1 MPPKRRK
8 PNRKNTFDR
17 YQGIVAKPLKNQS
30 NSYDDVDDDIDD
42 FDFNGTFPFLNTNQ
56 DDNDGDD
63 TTTTDDDDN
72 DDDDEDEDNE
82 INGNSGNGSNH
93 NNKWNKSNA
102 NNNDSRD
109 SMHKKMESI
118 RKSLELPGGSAVVKF
133 DPKTANEQTER
144 ETAAVLRAKI
154 LKRGEAVDEIVKG
167 VRDYLDM
174 LFSTTVMAGIK
185 ASSDRP
191 EEVIPVIVT
200 NILAFNNIEFA
211 TVDLYRVSP
220 GYLNEPIWYSINIA
234 ARNLTLYFD
243 RSLFDDFAIKF
254 GDCPV
259 TFSDGFIAVERY
271 NPFAQHPTID
281 AIRPADINYAIVC
294 DHVCQH
300 ILSELMQPDYRASV
314 MHEGIH
320 YNYRRCGTTLHSM
333 FDVEQLR
340 RMTPNCQFNVIS
352 NDANIAMPRTPF
364 DLGSGIL
371 DILGK

>member
-8 PNRKNTFDR
+8 PNRKNNFDQ
-17 YQGIVAKPLKNQS
+17 YQGIVAKPLNKRND
-30 NSYDDVDDDIDD
+30 SYNDDDDSDIND
-42 FDFNGTFPFLNTNQ
+42 FDLNETFPFLNKNQ
-56 DDNDGDD
+56 NRNENDDDD
-63 TTTTDDDDN
+63 DTTTDDDD
-72 DDDDEDEDNE
+72 DDEDDD
-82 INGNSGNGSNH
+82 GGGGDRTRKGKSNVKA
-93 NNKWNKSNA
+93 NNK
-102 NNNDSRD
+102 DSRD
-109 SMHKKMESI
+109 LMQQKMESI

-133 DPKTANEQTER
+133 DPKTASEQTER
-144 ETAAVLRAKI
+144 ETAAVIRAKI

-211 TVDLYRVSP
+211 TVNLYRVSP

-254 GDCPV
+254 GDYPV

-300 ILSELMQPDYRASV
+300 ILSEIMQPDYRASV

-340 RMTPNCQFNVIS
+340 RITPNCQFNVIS
-352 NDANIAMPRTPF
+352 NDANILMPRTPF
-364 DLGSGIL
+364 ELGSGIL

>member
-8 PNRKNTFDR
+8 PNRKNNFDR
-17 YQGIVAKPLKNQS
+17 YQGIVAKPLNARNDS
-30 NSYDDVDDDIDD
+30 FDDDDDIDD
-42 FDFNGTFPFLNTNQ
+42 IGDFDFSGTFPFINKNQ
-56 DDNDGDD
+56 NGDDDD
-63 TTTTDDDDN
+63 TTTTDEDDDN
-72 DDDDEDEDNE
+72 DDDDNHK
-82 INGNSGNGSNH
+82 GNRNSN
-93 NNKWNKSNA
+93 SNV
-102 NNNDSRD
+102 NNNNSRD
-109 SMHKKMESI
+109 LMHQKIESI

-144 ETAAVLRAKI
+144 ETAAVIRAKI

-167 VRDYLDM
+167 VREYLDM

-254 GDCPV
+254 GDFPV

-352 NDANIAMPRTPF
+352 NDANISMPRTPF